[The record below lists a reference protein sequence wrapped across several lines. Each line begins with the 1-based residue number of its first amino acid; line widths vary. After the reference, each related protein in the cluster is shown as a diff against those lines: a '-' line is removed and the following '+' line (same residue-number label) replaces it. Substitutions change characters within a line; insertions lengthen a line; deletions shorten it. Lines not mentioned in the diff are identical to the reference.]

1 MSSTITLRRA
11 AKIRNRLTQHLAELR
26 MKIRR
31 ENTITLNVYDIDVID
46 QVMGQT
52 DLFGDLMARFMA
64 VSKVLFGLRARI
76 DVVNAECGI
85 NGLLAEQNQLKGQL
99 AVINILAQANEVMPS
114 HDDIKARLVGLKE
127 RNVKATYGADTM
139 TFSCIPQETV
149 NAAKIDAQ
157 HCQSRLDAIQD
168 QLESLNANRTVEL
181 TPSDLALLQSE
192 RLI

>member
-1 MSSTITLRRA
+1 MPSTVTLRRA

-26 MKIRR
+26 TKLRR
-31 ENTITLNVYDIDVID
+31 ENTITLNIYDTDVID
-46 QVMGQT
+46 QVMSQT

-85 NGLLAEQNQLKGQL
+85 NGLLAERTQLMGQL
-99 AVINILAQANEVMPS
+99 AVINILAQTNDVMPS
-114 HDDIKARLVGLKE
+114 HEDIKARLVGAKE
-127 RNVKATYGADTM
+127 RNTVATYGKEEL

-149 NAAKIDAQ
+149 NVAKIEAQ
-157 HCQSRLDAIQD
+157 QCQSRLDAIQD

>member
-1 MSSTITLRRA
+1 MS
-11 AKIRNRLTQHLAELR
+11 
-26 MKIRR
+26 
-31 ENTITLNVYDIDVID
+31 
-46 QVMGQT
+46 QT

-127 RNVKATYGADTM
+127 RNVKATYGTDTM

-149 NAAKIDAQ
+149 NAAKIEAQ
-157 HCQSRLDAIQD
+157 QCQSRLDAIQD
-168 QLESLNANRTVEL
+168 HLETLNANRTVEL

>member
-31 ENTITLNVYDIDVID
+31 ENTITLNVYDTDVID